1 MGKLWIRSQ
10 DKHILAKY
18 NRLAV
23 SQTTPKTQAQV
34 MGFVGYDFGYETLGR
49 YKTKERALE
58 VLDEIQNLLF
68 NKEIKIESLKVQQEK
83 EYEKIKELIK
93 NGTYHFIPESSVEYI
108 EPSCIVY
115 EMPKE

>member
-1 MGKLWIRSQ
+1 MDLWILSQ
-10 DKHILAKY
+10 SK
-18 NRLAV
+18 NRLMKV
-23 SQTTPKTQAQV
+23 DDIHIINDTQIW
-34 MGFVGYDFGYETLGR
+34 GNIHWLGN

-58 VLDEIQNLLF
+58 VLNDIQRLLF

>member
-18 NRLAV
+18 NRFAV
-23 SQTTPKTQAQV
+23 SQVTPNTQAQV
-34 MGFVGYDFGYETLGR
+34 MGFIGNDFGYETLGR
-49 YKTKERALE
+49 YETKERALE

-68 NKEIKIESLKVQQEK
+68 NKEIKIESLEVQQEK
-83 EYEKIKELIK
+83 EYKKIKELIK
-93 NGTYHFIPESSVEYI
+93 NGTYHFIPESSAEYI

>member
-10 DKHILAKY
+10 NKHILAKY
-18 NRLAV
+18 NMLAV
-23 SQTTPKTQAQV
+23 AQVTPKTQAKV
-34 MGFVGYDFGYETLGR
+34 MAFVSDDLGYQELGA

-93 NGTYHFIPESSVEYI
+93 NGTYHFIPESSAEYI
-108 EPSCIVY
+108 EASCIVY